1 MIDVLLTVFYLVLAL
16 SLLIAV
22 HELGHFLVARWSG
35 VKVLRFSIGFGKPLW
50 QRRYGVDQTEYSIAS
65 IPLGGYV
72 KMLDEREGEVADAEL
87 HRAFNRQSLAKR
99 SAIVLAGPLFN
110 FIFAVL
116 AYWLM
121 FIVGVSGTKALLGEV
136 EPGTIAYESGLR
148 SGQQIVAVDGKETP
162 TWQAVLEVVMPKMML
177 NESVRVTVLDGGVA
191 QEKQLHFS
199 GIAADSKPR
208 ELFAKLGLKAYEP
221 PVEPVIGEVLSASVA
236 EQAGLQEGDRVA
248 SAAGRTVSTWQEL
261 VDIVSDHPDKWL
273 ELVIVRDGR
282 EKTLR
287 IRPQAVES
295 ANRTVG
301 RIGAVNRVEPELYAQ
316 LQATQQYAVL
326 PAFSAALGRTWEMS
340 SLTLKMLGEMIMGR
354 ASVENL
360 SGPIGIAQYAKQ
372 SASDGFSQFLKF
384 LGIISVS
391 LGVLNLLPIPVLDG
405 GHLLYYAIEAVRGK
419 PVSEQ
424 FEAIGQR
431 IGLAVI
437 LTLMM
442 VAIYN
447 DLARLIAN

>member
-1 MIDVLLTVFYLVLAL
+1 MIDILLTVFYLVLAL

-50 QRRYGVDQTEYSIAS
+50 QRRYGADQTEYSIAT

-72 KMLDEREGEVADAEL
+72 KMLDEREGEVAQEEL

-99 SAIVLAGPLFN
+99 SAIVVAGPLFN

-121 FIVGVSGTKALLGEV
+121 FVVGVSGTKALLGEV
-136 EPGTIAYESGLR
+136 EPGTIAHESGLR
-148 SGQQIVAVDGKETP
+148 SGQQIVAIDGKDTP
-162 TWQAVLEVVMPKMML
+162 TWQAVLEIVMPKMML
-177 NESVRVTVLDGGVA
+177 NESVRVTVLDGGMA
-191 QEKQLHFS
+191 QDKSLHFS
-199 GIAADSKPR
+199 GISADSKPR
-208 ELFAKLGLKAYEP
+208 ELFERLGLKAYEP
-221 PVEPVIGEVLSASVA
+221 PVEAVVGEVLSGSVA
-236 EQAGLQEGDRVA
+236 EQAGLQAGDRVV
-248 SAAGRTVSTWQEL
+248 SAAGTSVASWQQL
-261 VDIVSDHPDKWL
+261 VDIVSAHPDKWL
-273 ELVIVRDGR
+273 DLVIVREGR
-282 EKTLR
+282 EQSLR

-295 ANRTVG
+295 ASGTVG
-301 RIGAVNRVEPELYAQ
+301 RIGAVNQVEPELYASI
-316 LQATQQYAVL
+316 QATHQYAVL
-326 PAFSAALGRTWEMS
+326 PALSAALDRTWEMS

-405 GHLLYYAIEAVRGK
+405 GHLLYYAIEVVRGK

-447 DLARLIAN
+447 DLARLVAN

>member
-1 MIDVLLTVFYLVLAL
+1 MIDLLLTVFYLVLAL

-72 KMLDEREGEVADAEL
+72 KMLDEREGEVAEAEL

-110 FIFAVL
+110 FIFAVF

-121 FIVGVSGTKALLGEV
+121 FIVGVSGTKALLGEI

-148 SGQQIVAVDGKETP
+148 GGEQIVAVDGKETP
-162 TWQAVLEVVMPKMML
+162 TWQSVLEVVMPKMML
-177 NESVRVTVLDGGVA
+177 NESVRVTVVDAGLA
-191 QEKQLHFS
+191 QDKQLHFS

-208 ELFAKLGLKAYEP
+208 ELFERLGLKAYEP
-221 PVEPVIGEVLSASVA
+221 PVDPVVGEVLSASVA
-236 EQAGLQEGDRVA
+236 EQAGLQAGDRVV
-248 SAAGRTVSTWQEL
+248 SAAGSTVKTWREL
-261 VDIVSDHPDKWL
+261 VDIVSAHPDQWL

-282 EKTLR
+282 EQMLR
-287 IRPQAVES
+287 LRPQAEEG
-295 ANRTVG
+295 ADGTVG
-301 RIGAVNRVEPELYAQ
+301 RIGALNRVEPELYAQ
-316 LQATQQYAVL
+316 IQATQQYPVL
-326 PAFSAALGRTWEMS
+326 PAFSAALDRTWEMS
-340 SLTLKMLGEMIMGR
+340 TLTLKMLGEMIMGR

-372 SASDGFSQFLKF
+372 SAADGFSQFLKF

-405 GHLLYYAIEAVRGK
+405 GHLLYYMIEAVRGK

-447 DLARLIAN
+447 DLARLVAN